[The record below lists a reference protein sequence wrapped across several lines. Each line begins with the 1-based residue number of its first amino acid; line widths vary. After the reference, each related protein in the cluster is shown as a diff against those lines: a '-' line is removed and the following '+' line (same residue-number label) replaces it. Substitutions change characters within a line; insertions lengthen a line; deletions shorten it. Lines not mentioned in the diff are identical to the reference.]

1 MNGISEIWPALLLAP
16 AAGLAAAVVAEKL
29 VGGERQPV
37 ALGLLALA
45 ALGVALWAAGE
56 TAGTVLWASCGLGW
70 TLLALAEADRRAM
83 LLPDALTLPLVA
95 AGLGVAWGL
104 FPDRLLD
111 HAIGAIV
118 GYGAL
123 AGIAWLYARTRGR
136 EGLGLGDA
144 KLLAAAGAWL
154 GWQALAG
161 VVVVG
166 AAAALAVT
174 VARGVLRGH
183 LGGTDAIAFGP
194 FLALGLWLSW
204 LYGPVTFAW

>member
-1 MNGISEIWPALLLAP
+1 MSALSDIWPVLLLAP
-16 AAGLAAAVVAEKL
+16 VAGLAAGGLAQKL
-29 VGGERQPV
+29 AGGGRQPL
-37 ALGLLALA
+37 ALAALALA
-45 ALGVALWAAGE
+45 ALGVAPWAAGE
-56 TAGTVLWASCGLGW
+56 TAGAVLWASCVLGW
-70 TLLALAEADRRAM
+70 TLLALAECDRRAM

-104 FPDRLLD
+104 FPERLLD
-111 HAIGAIV
+111 HAIGAVV

-123 AGIAWLYARTRGR
+123 AGIAWVYARMRGR

-161 VVVVG
+161 VVVVA

-174 VARGVLRGH
+174 VARGALRGH
-183 LGGTDAIAFGP
+183 LGGSDAIAFGP

>member
-1 MNGISEIWPALLLAP
+1 
-16 AAGLAAAVVAEKL
+16 
-29 VGGERQPV
+29 
-37 ALGLLALA
+37 LALA
-45 ALGVALWAAGE
+45 ALGVAPWAAGE
-56 TAGTVLWASCGLGW
+56 TAGAVLWASCVLGW
-70 TLLALAEADRRAM
+70 TLLALAECDRRAM

-104 FPDRLLD
+104 FPERLLD
-111 HAIGAIV
+111 HAIGAVV

-123 AGIAWLYARTRGR
+123 AGIAWVYARMRGR

-161 VVVVG
+161 VVVVA

-174 VARGVLRGH
+174 VARGALRGH
-183 LGGTDAIAFGP
+183 LGGSDAIAFGP

>member
-1 MNGISEIWPALLLAP
+1 MSALSDIWPALLLAP
-16 AAGLAAAVVAEKL
+16 VAGLAVGVLAEKL
-29 VGGERQPV
+29 VGGERQRA
-37 ALGLLALA
+37 ALAVLALA
-45 ALGVALWAAGE
+45 AFGLALWAASE
-56 TAGTVLWASCGLGW
+56 TAGAVLWASCGLGW

-83 LLPDALTLPLVA
+83 LLPDVLTLPLVA
-95 AGLGVAWGL
+95 AGLGVAWWL
-104 FPDRLLD
+104 YPERLLD

-123 AGIAWLYARTRGR
+123 AGIAWIYARTRGR

-161 VVVVG
+161 VVVVA

-174 VARGVLRGH
+174 LARGALRGH